1 MLGRDP
7 RPTQLPVLPD
17 FGNDLS
23 VPGLLEWGWAWSWV
37 SELSL
42 AYTRAPQSQAL
53 PTRGGHMTRH
63 TAPLLAHPPLPYVP
77 ISKNS
82 SNKLKMLTLLS

>member
-17 FGNDLS
+17 FANDLG
-23 VPGLLEWGWAWSWV
+23 VPGLLEWGWAWNWV

-42 AYTRAPQSQAL
+42 AYTRAPQRQAL
-53 PTRGGHMTRH
+53 PT
-63 TAPLLAHPPLPYVP
+63 
-77 ISKNS
+77 
-82 SNKLKMLTLLS
+82 